1 MSANTITSPAEPSR
15 NQDATVAGLAS
26 DARRERAFFLSL
38 SLPAL
43 ILVGVCALVPVLWIL
58 RQSFQKT
65 GGEVTLQN
73 YQKMLGS
80 ELTWKALLV
89 TLQLSGATLVTVLLL
104 GIPLAFALA
113 SAPPRIANRLM
124 VLIMLPLWTSILVRT
139 YGWLVLLRGDGLI
152 NRALIGSGLVSE
164 PLPLV
169 YNYAGT
175 LIGMVHFMLPLFVLP
190 TYAAM
195 RDIDPNLIRAA
206 ASMGAS
212 LRRAFWTIILPLST
226 GGIASGS
233 IIVFIYTLGFFITP
247 AVLGGGKVSPIAIR
261 MERTLSTFQD
271 WGAASALGVLLLV
284 LIAMLAAMILGTTRM
299 LRSAPTRS

>member
-1 MSANTITSPAEPSR
+1 MTMAFASET
-15 NQDATVAGLAS
+15 ATGLAR

-43 ILVGVCALVPVLWIL
+43 VLVGLCALLPVLWIIQ
-58 RQSFQKT
+58 QSFLT
-65 GGEVTLQN
+65 MGGDFTTEN
-73 YQKMLGS
+73 YSKMLSSG
-80 ELTWKALLV
+80 LTWKAMLV
-89 TLQLSGATLVTVLLL
+89 TLQLSAATLGLCFVL
-104 GIPLAFALA
+104 GIPLAFVLA
-113 SAPPRIANRLM
+113 SAPAKIANRLM

-152 NRALIGSGLVSE
+152 NNTLVGAGIVAE

-169 YNYAGT
+169 YNFTGT
-175 LIGMVHFMLPLFVLP
+175 LIGMVHFMLPLFILP

-195 RDIDPNLIRAA
+195 RDIDPNTIRAA

-212 LRRAFWTIILPLST
+212 LWRCFWTVILPLAR
-226 GGIASGS
+226 GGIGSGS

-247 AVLGGGKVSPIAIR
+247 AVLGGGKVSPVAIR
-261 MERTLSTFQD
+261 MERTLSTFQN

-284 LIAMLAAMILGTTRM
+284 MVAGLAAMMLGARR
-299 LRSAPTRS
+299 LTRSRNGV